1 MDGKHLFTPGKG
13 LLALYHT
20 SEIYDRPIGGIGFLE
35 DGTPVKFCPDW
46 CSGTL
51 KYCSFSILRIRQ
63 EDVDK
68 YIALLSEEAR
78 SAYEFYDSLEGEPL
92 FVLIGQDPTEEVD
105 VAVEMTPDL
114 YRKYREFIS
123 EVKFRDFDLFDNFFK
138 PG

>member
-1 MDGKHLFTPGKG
+1 MDGKHLFTPGRG
-13 LLALYHT
+13 LLALFHT

-63 EDVDK
+63 EEADEYV
-68 YIALLSEEAR
+68 ALLSQELGTAH
-78 SAYEFYDSLEGEPL
+78 EFYDSLEGEPL
-92 FVLIGQDPTEEVD
+92 FVLIGENPTETVD
-105 VAVEMTPDL
+105 FVLKMTPDL

-123 EVKFRDFDLFDNFFK
+123 NAKFRDFDLFENFFK
-138 PG
+138 PA